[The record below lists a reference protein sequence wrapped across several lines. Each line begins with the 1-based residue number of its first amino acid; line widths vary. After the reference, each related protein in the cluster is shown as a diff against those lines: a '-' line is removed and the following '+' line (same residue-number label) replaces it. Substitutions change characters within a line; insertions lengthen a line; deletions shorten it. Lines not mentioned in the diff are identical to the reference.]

1 MSRHE
6 DDDIQQYV
14 RPWVNLTNQQV
25 TEIWHGTPTEDEW
38 IDRVWNF
45 ARAIESEL
53 KKVNT

>member
-1 MSRHE
+1 MNKNE
-6 DDDIQQYV
+6 DDDIQEYK

-25 TEIWHGTPTEDEW
+25 TEIWHGTPIEDEW
-38 IDRVWNF
+38 IDRVWGF

>member
-1 MSRHE
+1 MSKHE
-6 DDDIQQYV
+6 DDDIQEYK